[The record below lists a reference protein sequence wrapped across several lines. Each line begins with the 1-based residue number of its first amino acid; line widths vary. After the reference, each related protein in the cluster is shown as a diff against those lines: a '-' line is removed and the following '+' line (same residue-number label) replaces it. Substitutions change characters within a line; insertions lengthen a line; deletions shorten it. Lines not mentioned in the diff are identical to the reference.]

1 MANLSDN
8 IVFPQGGSS
17 WKTIQGKIN
26 WEETEIDSSSS
37 PVRSKVHTKIYAKC
51 GTGGT
56 TGKGWNG
63 YVQVGSNSKHSFS
76 SLSSSTTISSSYVL
90 LKEYDDWVEHEADGS
105 KTVTIKGKVA
115 GPSGTSLEGVSS
127 SGSGD
132 ATLTNVPQA
141 STITSVSNGTTP
153 YSPTIVWTPASTSF
167 KYKVEY
173 KYTSGSSTWSVLSDL
188 ISPATTSSYSYNSL
202 QISSNIFGLSPNSPT
217 LTATAVLYT
226 YNSDGTTQVGNAS
239 TKTFTVTL
247 NSSIKP
253 SLSISNLAEA
263 DSGMIAKNWGVFV
276 QGKSKLSFHL
286 GWSYPS
292 PIPASSTLTATT
304 NGQTFTTTSMGGS
317 ADYTTSA
324 LSSSGSKSVS
334 ASITDSRGRTTTA
347 SASYTVYAY
356 SKPSITN
363 AVVER
368 CLQNG
373 TLSDTGTYLKYS
385 FASTISSCNGHNTA
399 TYQLGYRVKGSNNA
413 YTYVN
418 ISNNATNV
426 VLSGVTFSASSSY
439 DIQFRVTDAF
449 NEVVWEDESIGSG
462 FRLVH
467 YNKSKK
473 ALALGKSSEATG
485 DNKLL
490 EVALPTTISENV
502 SSTKDITSS
511 SFQGRPWNFDT
522 ANTTDTWVPVASGGE
537 WKHRAIPAD
546 YNDAPSTLT
555 VSRAYEADRLRSMAN
570 VTSGNTANRPWH
582 LIMKTNSL
590 GAAWRDTEAI
600 ILIRSYYSEGP
611 TGILKV
617 ALRGNNTGNPTASI
631 QWLTRYGFGVN
642 DVCLGLYNGSSG
654 VNYYADVYV
663 KRGTYARCEVA
674 TLRYDGTWQFV
685 NSSEGDNGSSYSNV
699 YASVGTTGMSRNY
712 SSIIYPTDIIQTQ
725 INNSLP
731 SIISGSISLTNT
743 SGSNGTLDYVIY
755 GKVLFA
761 ELSFTTKNSSTAVG
775 SDCYQGTIGNAAYRP
790 TRHSAELCGYYDS
803 TALICTISTSGGI
816 SVRATGASIAASKSA
831 NVRGTY
837 IIP

>member
-1 MANLSDN
+1 MANLSGT
-8 IVFPQGGSS
+8 ITFPQGGSS
-17 WKTIQGKIN
+17 WKTIQGRIN
-26 WEETEIDSSSS
+26 WEETQIDSSSS

-76 SLSSSTTISSSYVL
+76 SLSSSTTISDSYVL

-127 SGSGD
+127 SGSGNV
-132 ATLTNVPQA
+132 TLTNVPQA

-167 KYKVEY
+167 KYRVEY
-173 KYTSGSSTWSVLSDL
+173 KYVSGSSTWSVLSDL
-188 ISPATTSSYSYNSL
+188 ISPATTSSYSYNGL
-202 QISSNIFGLSPNSPT
+202 QLPDGIFVLSPNSPT

-226 YNSDGTTQVGNAS
+226 FNSDGTTQVGNVS

-253 SLSISNLAEA
+253 TLSVSNLAEA

-286 GWSYPS
+286 GWTYLS
-292 PIPASSTLTATT
+292 PVPASSTVTATT
-304 NGQTFTTTSMGGS
+304 NGQTFTTTSMSGS

-347 SASYTVYAY
+347 SASYTVYEY

-363 AVVER
+363 AVAER

-399 TYQLGYRVKGSNNA
+399 TYQLGYRVKGSNSA
-413 YTYVN
+413 YTYVS

-426 VLSGVTFSASSSY
+426 VLSGVTFSASNSY

-490 EVALPTTISENV
+490 EVALPVTLTEAVTSTEKIETTKSFKIPYNSNNGYGLVDHNDNSIIKDWNNGTITVNATGATLYLGHQTTTQMNFLDGKGMMYSDGSLYMPTGFYSKETGNV
-502 SSTKDITSS
+502 GTASGTGKLVIKRASSNEAPNNGVVLEFGNSTSWVGQLYIGDNADQGVYYNGWSNGVRGSWKKLAWSSDIPSTSS
-511 SFQGRPWNFDT
+511 SQTLTFTNKSGNANLSGSYVQYGKIVSVDVNISTTAATASGKDIVTAKITNFT
-522 ANTTDTWVPVASGGE
+522 VAKNTILVGYVGARSIIGSLTTDQ
-537 WKHRAIPAD
+537 
-546 YNDAPSTLT
+546 TLT
-555 VSRAYEADRLRSMAN
+555 VRNASS
-570 VTSGNTANRPWH
+570 S
-582 LIMKTNSL
+582 SL
-590 GAAWRDTEAI
+590 
-600 ILIRSYYSEGP
+600 
-611 TGILKV
+611 
-617 ALRGNNTGNPTASI
+617 AS
-631 QWLTRYGFGVN
+631 
-642 DVCLGLYNGSSG
+642 GSSP
-654 VNYYADVYV
+654 NI
-663 KRGTYARCEVA
+663 RGT
-674 TLRYDGTWQFV
+674 F
-685 NSSEGDNGSSYSNV
+685 
-699 YASVGTTGMSRNY
+699 
-712 SSIIYPTDIIQTQ
+712 II
-725 INNSLP
+725 N
-731 SIISGSISLTNT
+731 
-743 SGSNGTLDYVIY
+743 
-755 GKVLFA
+755 
-761 ELSFTTKNSSTAVG
+761 
-775 SDCYQGTIGNAAYRP
+775 
-790 TRHSAELCGYYDS
+790 
-803 TALICTISTSGGI
+803 
-816 SVRATGASIAASKSA
+816 
-831 NVRGTY
+831 
-837 IIP
+837 